1 VLLQISRFY
10 TAGKLISASKVSLA
24 AKDGVDRL
32 LQLQDNREGRE
43 ERCTVFN
50 WLTSIDYTPQQS
62 DFISRRQVGTGQWLL
77 DSREFQMWL
86 DTDKQTLFCP
96 GIPGAGKT
104 ILTAVV
110 VNDLATRFADDLDIG
125 IAYIYCDFRRRDEQ
139 KAEDLLA
146 SLLKQLTQGLSSL
159 PGSVKSLY
167 DKHNNRDKRTRPSLD
182 EISKSLQ
189 SVATI
194 YSRVF
199 IIVDALDECQASNG
213 WRARFLSEIFD
224 LQTNC
229 QASLFATSRF
239 IPEITE
245 KFEGRIVL
253 EIRATKQDVRR
264 YVDGHI
270 SHLPSFVGRNPELQ
284 EEIKTEIVKSVD
296 GMYLT
301 PYIRIYE
308 IYTVLTLLGFCLR
321 SFI

>member
-1 VLLQISRFY
+1 MPRVMP
-10 TAGKLISASKVSLA
+10 K
-24 AKDGVDRL
+24 
-32 LQLQDNREGRE
+32 
-43 ERCTVFN
+43 
-50 WLTSIDYTPQQS
+50 
-62 DFISRRQVGTGQWLL
+62 
-77 DSREFQMWL
+77 
-86 DTDKQTLFCP
+86 
-96 GIPGAGKT
+96 
-104 ILTAVV
+104 
-110 VNDLATRFADDLDIG
+110 
-125 IAYIYCDFRRRDEQ
+125 
-139 KAEDLLA
+139 
-146 SLLKQLTQGLSSL
+146 TQGLSSL
-159 PGSVKSLY
+159 PGSVESLN

-296 GMYLT
+296 
-301 PYIRIYE
+301 
-308 IYTVLTLLGFCLR
+308 
-321 SFI
+321 